1 MTEPA
6 ITPELVAKHN
16 LTPEEYAHA
25 KEILGGREPSYTE
38 LGIFSVMWSEHC
50 SYKNTRPLLK
60 TFPTKSPKIL
70 VGAGEENAGIIDIGD
85 GLAIAFKIESHN
97 HPSAVEPFQGA
108 ATGVGGIV
116 RDIFTMGARP
126 VCAVN
131 SLRFGPITKEIIP
144 KNGKNKSIESV
155 QITQAGKIHFGVEV
169 IILSE
174 QQIAADVIAAV
185 PTHIAKKYHVVP
197 VSKKKNSLTIAL
209 ADPSD
214 FATIDNLTHL
224 LQSELEIKTSSPE
237 EIEAAI
243 KKYYSGNSETNG
255 VQNQIANNRRLF
267 AEVVSGIAHYGNCFG
282 IPTIA
287 GEVYFDKSYEGNP
300 LVNAFCLGVLR
311 HEQIARGAAKGI
323 GNPVFYVGPA
333 TGRDGLA
340 GAAFASKD
348 LTEESAEQQRGAVQ
362 VGDPFMEKLVCEA
375 CLELLATGCVAGIQ
389 DMGAAG
395 LTCSTC
401 ETAARAGT
409 GIEIELDK
417 VPQRAPNMTS
427 YEIMLSESQERMLII
442 VHKGREAEVKRI
454 FDKWD
459 LPWAEVGFVTD
470 TGRMVVRHGGKIVAD
485 IPAKKIADESPV
497 YQRESSEPEY
507 LKAVRAFR
515 LDGIPDTKTPADD
528 LKKLL
533 AWPSIASKNWVYR
546 QYDHQVRDGSVVLP
560 GSDAAVIRIKSD
572 SLPVMGGTGDSPVAS
587 GNLPEAS
594 GRLVAGQ
601 NRPVACSTQI
611 PEKLI
616 AMTVDCNGVYV
627 YLDPYEGAKAVVT
640 EACRNLA
647 CSGAVP
653 LGATDNLNMAN
664 PHKPE
669 LFWQMRE
676 SVRGL
681 AEACKFFNA
690 PVTGGNCSLY
700 NQNPSGPIDPT
711 PTVAVVGIVEKL
723 EHVTTQW
730 FKDEG
735 DAIILLGEIV
745 DANDPILGLGG
756 SAYLQVIHGKKTGS
770 PPRCDLETAKT
781 LHTTLL
787 GLIQSG
793 LVKSAHDCSDGGLA
807 VALAESCISQ
817 LIARE
822 TPRLIGATIDLSKVG
837 QASSLSEKET
847 HRQDACATM
856 RLDAFLFGETQS
868 RVVISCKPLDTVKVV
883 ERAKLMGVPAIQ
895 IGKVGGDKLTVKT
908 TSGEFSAPLIEL
920 HDAWWNS
927 IARAMA

>member
-16 LTPEEYAHA
+16 LTPEEYAHV
-25 KEILGGREPSYTE
+25 KEILGREPSYTE

-60 TFPTKSPKIL
+60 TFPTKSKKIL

-126 VCAVN
+126 ICSVN
-131 SLRFGPITKEIIP
+131 SLRFGPI
-144 KNGKNKSIESV
+144 V
-155 QITQAGKIHFGVEV
+155 D
-169 IILSE
+169 
-174 QQIAADVIAAV
+174 DVAV
-185 PTHIAKKYHVVP
+185 PQSGMSLHT
-197 VSKKKNSLTIAL
+197 SNSGKDQSRLT
-209 ADPSD
+209 S
-214 FATIDNLTHL
+214 
-224 LQSELEIKTSSPE
+224 
-237 EIEAAI
+237 AA
-243 KKYYSGNSETNG
+243 TNG
-255 VQNQIANNRRLF
+255 EATAALRNKRLF
-267 AEVVSGIAHYGNCFG
+267 AGVVAGIAHYGNCFG

-323 GNPVFYVGPA
+323 GNPVFYVGPP

-340 GAAFASKD
+340 GASFASQD

-375 CLELLATGCVAGIQ
+375 CLELLATGAVAGIQ

-427 YEIMLSESQERMLII
+427 YDLMLSESQERMLII
-442 VHKGREAEVKRI
+442 VHKGREEEVKRI

-459 LPWAEVGFVTD
+459 LPWSEIGFVTD
-470 TGRMVVRHGGKIVAD
+470 TGRMVVKQHGKVVAD
-485 IPAKKIADESPV
+485 IPARKIADESPV
-497 YQRESSEPEY
+497 YQREAQEPEY
-507 LKAVRAFR
+507 LKEVRAFR
-515 LDGIPDTKTPADD
+515 LDEIPQTTDPKAD
-528 LKKLL
+528 LL
-533 AWPSIASKNWVYR
+533 TLLSWPTIASKNWVYR
-546 QYDHQVRDGSVVLP
+546 QYDHMVRDGSAVCP
-560 GSDAAVIRIKSD
+560 GSDAAVIRIKAD
-572 SLPVMGGTGDSPVAS
+572 SLPD
-587 GNLPEAS
+587 
-594 GRLVAGQ
+594 AGQ
-601 NRPVACSTQI
+601 ASRLSPTKTENGDRHDACPT
-611 PEKLI
+611 KLI
-616 AMTVDCNGVYV
+616 ALTVDGNGAYV
-627 YLDPYEGAKAVVT
+627 YLDPYEGGKIVVT
-640 EACRNLA
+640 EAARNLA
-647 CSGAVP
+647 CSGAAP
-653 LGATDNLNMAN
+653 LGVTDNLNYGN
-664 PHKPE
+664 PFKPE
-669 LFWQMRE
+669 LFWQLKE

-681 AEACKFFNA
+681 ADACQAFNA

-700 NQNPSGPIDPT
+700 NQSPAGPIDPT
-711 PTVAVVGIVEKL
+711 PTVAMVGLIEKP
-723 EHVTTQW
+723 EHITTQW

-735 DAIILLGEIV
+735 DAIILLGEPV
-745 DANDPILGLGG
+745 DANDPLLGLGG
-756 SAYLQVIHGKKTGS
+756 SAWLQAVHGKKTGT
-770 PPRCDLETAKT
+770 PPRCDLEQART

-793 LVKSAHDCSDGGLA
+793 LIKSAHDCSEGGLA
-807 VALAESCISQ
+807 VCLAESCISQ
-817 LIARE
+817 LVARA
-822 TPRLIGATIDLSKVG
+822 TPRLIGATIDLSGVAASRQSAANQSEVG
-837 QASSLSEKET
+837 NTALS
-847 HRQDACATM
+847 RDAAAPW
-856 RLDAFLFGETQS
+856 LDALLFGETQS
-868 RVVISCKPLDTVKVV
+868 RVVVTCKPLDAVKVA
-883 ERAKLMGVPAIQ
+883 ERAKLLGVPAMP
-895 IGKVGGDKLTVKT
+895 IGRVGGDQLSIKT
-908 TSGEFSAPLIEL
+908 SNGEFGVPVVEL
-920 HDAWWNS
+920 HDRWWNA

>member
-16 LTPEEYAHA
+16 LTPEEFKQAV
-25 KEILGGREPSYTE
+25 EILGRTPSYTE

-85 GLAIAFKIESHN
+85 GIAIAFKIESHN

-108 ATGVGGIV
+108 TTGVGGIV

-131 SLRFGPITKEIIP
+131 SLRFGELTDP
-144 KNGKNKSIESV
+144 
-155 QITQAGKIHFGVEV
+155 
-169 IILSE
+169 
-174 QQIAADVIAAV
+174 AV
-185 PTHIAKKYHVVP
+185 
-197 VSKKKNSLTIAL
+197 
-209 ADPSD
+209 
-214 FATIDNLTHL
+214 
-224 LQSELEIKTSSPE
+224 
-237 EIEAAI
+237 
-243 KKYYSGNSETNG
+243 
-255 VQNQIANNRRLF
+255 RRLF
-267 AEVVSGIAHYGNCFG
+267 SGVVSGIAHYGNCFG
-282 IPTIA
+282 IPTVA
-287 GEVYFDKSYEGNP
+287 GEVYFDKTYAGNP

-311 HEQIARGAAKGI
+311 HEQITRGAAKGV

-340 GAAFASKD
+340 GAAFASQD

-375 CLELLATGCVAGIQ
+375 CLELLATGAVAGMQ

-401 ETAARAGT
+401 EMAARAGT

-417 VPQRAPNMTS
+417 VPQRAPNMSS
-427 YEIMLSESQERMLII
+427 YEIMLSESQERMLIV
-442 VHKGREAEVKRI
+442 VHKGREEEVKRI

-459 LPWAEVGFVTD
+459 LPWAEIGIITD
-470 TGRMVVRHGGKIVAD
+470 TGHMKVRHGGKLVVD

-497 YQRESSEPEY
+497 YQREAVEPKY
-507 LKAVRAFR
+507 LAEVRAFR
-515 LDGIPDTKTPADD
+515 LDGIPDTQSPGSN
-528 LKKLL
+528 LLKLL

-560 GSDAAVIRIKSD
+560 GSDAAVIRIKTD
-572 SLPVMGGTGDSPVAS
+572 SLPVMSAELAAKVGDAKVS
-587 GNLPEAS
+587 
-594 GRLVAGQ
+594 
-601 NRPVACSTQI
+601 
-611 PEKLI
+611 EKLI
-616 AMTVDCNGVYV
+616 AMTVDCNGGYV
-627 YLDPYEGAKAVVT
+627 YLDPYEGAKAAVA

-647 CSGAVP
+647 CSGAIP
-653 LGATDNLNMAN
+653 LGATDNLNM
-664 PHKPE
+664 PSPLKPE
-669 LFWQMRE
+669 LFWQIKE

-681 AEACKFFNA
+681 ADGCKAFNA

-700 NQNPSGPIDPT
+700 NQSPAGPIDPT
-711 PTVAVVGIVEKL
+711 PTISVVGVIDKP

-735 DAIILLGEIV
+735 DAIILLGEAV
-745 DANDPILGLGG
+745 DQADPILGLGG
-756 SAYLQVIHGKKTGS
+756 SAYLQVVHGKKTGS
-770 PPRCDLETAKT
+770 PPRCDLEVART
-781 LHTTLL
+781 LHTTLI

-793 LVKSAHDCSDGGLA
+793 LVKSAHDCSEGGLT

-817 LIARE
+817 LIARD
-822 TPRLIGATIDLSKVG
+822 TPRLIGATIDLTGVAAPRQSAADSPELKN
-837 QASSLSEKET
+837 AALS
-847 HRQDACATM
+847 RDAATI
-856 RLDAFLFGETQS
+856 RLDALLFGETQS
-868 RVVISCKPLDTVKVV
+868 RIVISCKAIDAVKVV

-908 TSGEFSAPLIEL
+908 AAAEFSAPLTEL

>member
-16 LTPEEYAHA
+16 LTPKEYAHA
-25 KEILGGREPSYTE
+25 VEILGRTPSYTE

-50 SYKNTRPLLK
+50 SYKNTKPLLK

-85 GLAIAFKIESHN
+85 GIAIAFKIESHN

-108 ATGVGGIV
+108 TTGVGGIV

-131 SLRFGPITKEIIP
+131 SLRFGLITDDSGSTRVPRVESGVAPDSSTTQISS
-144 KNGKNKSIESV
+144 KNN
-155 QITQAGKIHFGVEV
+155 
-169 IILSE
+169 LDE
-174 QQIAADVIAAV
+174 QGFRRDAENGTRDACAPQNDADE
-185 PTHIAKKYHVVP
+185 
-197 VSKKKNSLTIAL
+197 IAL
-209 ADPSD
+209 
-214 FATIDNLTHL
+214 
-224 LQSELEIKTSSPE
+224 K
-237 EIEAAI
+237 
-243 KKYYSGNSETNG
+243 
-255 VQNQIANNRRLF
+255 NNRRLF
-267 AEVVSGIAHYGNCFG
+267 AGVVSGIAHYGNCFG
-282 IPTIA
+282 IPTVA
-287 GEVYFDKSYEGNP
+287 GEVYFDKTYQGNP

-311 HEQIARGAAKGI
+311 HEQITRGAAKGV

-340 GAAFASKD
+340 GAAFASQD

-375 CLELLATGCVAGIQ
+375 CLELLATGCVAGMQ

-401 ETAARAGT
+401 EMAARAGT

-417 VPQRAPNMTS
+417 VPQRAPNMSS
-427 YEIMLSESQERMLII
+427 YEIMLSESQERMLIV
-442 VHKGREAEVKRI
+442 VHKGREEEVKRI

-459 LPWAEVGFVTD
+459 LPWSEIGIITD
-470 TGRMVVRHGGKIVAD
+470 TGHMKVRHGGKLVVD
-485 IPAKKIADESPV
+485 IPARKIADESPV
-497 YQRESSEPEY
+497 YQREAVEPAY
-507 LKAVRAFR
+507 LKDVRAFR
-515 LDGIPDTKTPADD
+515 LDGIADCQLPIVD

-560 GSDAAVIRIKSD
+560 GSDAAVIRIKTD
-572 SLPVMGGTGDSPVAS
+572 SLPVMSAELAAKVGDPTVS
-587 GNLPEAS
+587 
-594 GRLVAGQ
+594 
-601 NRPVACSTQI
+601 
-611 PEKLI
+611 EKLI
-616 AMTVDCNGVYV
+616 AMTVDCNGGYV
-627 YLDPYEGAKAVVT
+627 YLDPYEGAKIAVA

-647 CSGAVP
+647 CSGALP
-653 LGATDNLNMAN
+653 LGATDNLNM
-664 PHKPE
+664 PSPLKPE
-669 LFWQMRE
+669 LFWQIKE

-681 AEACKFFNA
+681 AEGCKALNA

-700 NQNPSGPIDPT
+700 NQSPAGPIDPT
-711 PTVAVVGIVEKL
+711 PTISVVGLIEKL

-735 DAIILLGEIV
+735 DAIILLGEALDQADSIF
-745 DANDPILGLGG
+745 GLGG
-756 SAYLQVIHGKKTGS
+756 SAYLQVVHGKKNGS
-770 PPRCDLETAKT
+770 PPRCDLEVAKT
-781 LHTTLL
+781 LHTTLI

-793 LVKSAHDCSDGGLA
+793 LVKSAHDCSEGGLA

-822 TPRLIGATIDLSKVG
+822 TPRLIGATIDLSAIKGV
-837 QASSLSEKET
+837 
-847 HRQDACATM
+847 
-856 RLDAFLFGETQS
+856 RLDALLFGETQS
-868 RVVISCKPLDTVKVV
+868 RIVISCKPLDAVKVV
-883 ERAKLMGVPAIQ
+883 ERAKLMGVPAVQ
-895 IGKVGGDKLTVKT
+895 IGKVGGDNLTVKT
-908 TSGEFSAPLIEL
+908 ASGEFSAPLTEL
-920 HDAWWNS
+920 HDPWWNS

>member
-1 MTEPA
+1 MLPDNFMTEPA
-6 ITPELVAKHN
+6 ITPELVAKHG
-16 LTPEEYAHA
+16 LTPDEYAHA

-126 VCAVN
+126 ICALN
-131 SLRFGPITKEIIP
+131 SLRFGPIT
-144 KNGKNKSIESV
+144 ESG
-155 QITQAGKIHFGVEV
+155 T
-169 IILSE
+169 
-174 QQIAADVIAAV
+174 AAV
-185 PTHIAKKYHVVP
+185 PAANGTQGMEHGATLREATLPGAGNADI
-197 VSKKKNSLTIAL
+197 VS
-209 ADPSD
+209 
-214 FATIDNLTHL
+214 DN
-224 LQSELEIKTSSPE
+224 
-237 EIEAAI
+237 
-243 KKYYSGNSETNG
+243 GNPA
-255 VQNQIANNRRLF
+255 IANNRRLF
-267 AEVVSGIAHYGNCFG
+267 AGVVSGIAHYGNCFG

-340 GAAFASKD
+340 GAAFASQD

-375 CLELLATGCVAGIQ
+375 CLELLATGAVAGIQ

-417 VPQRAPNMTS
+417 VPQRAPNMSS

-442 VHKGREAEVKRI
+442 VHKGREEEVKRI

-470 TGRMVVRHGGKIVAD
+470 TGRMVVKQHGQVVAD
-485 IPAKKIADESPV
+485 IPAKKIADESPI
-497 YQRESSEPEY
+497 YQRDAQEPEY

-515 LDGIPDTKTPADD
+515 MDGIADVASGTD
-528 LKKLL
+528 AAGALKKLL

-546 QYDHQVRDGSVVLP
+546 QYDHMVRDGSVVCP
-560 GSDAAVIRIKSD
+560 GSDAAVIRIKGD
-572 SLPVMGGTGDSPVAS
+572 SLPDADSGKPAR
-587 GNLPEAS
+587 NIEK
-594 GRLVAGQ
+594 LVAM
-601 NRPVACSTQI
+601 S
-611 PEKLI
+611 
-616 AMTVDCNGVYV
+616 VDCNGVYV
-627 YLDPYEGAKAVVT
+627 YLDPYEGGKTAVA

-669 LFWQMRE
+669 LFWQIKE

-681 AEACKFFNA
+681 ADGCRAFNA

-700 NQNPSGPIDPT
+700 NQSPTGPIDPT
-711 PTVAVVGIVEKL
+711 PTVAVVGIVEKP

-735 DAIILLGEIV
+735 DAIILLGEPV
-745 DANDPILGLGG
+745 DTADPLQGLGG

-770 PPRCDLETAKT
+770 PPRCDLDKEKD
-781 LHTTLL
+781 LHL
-787 GLIQSG
+787 GLRALIHSG
-793 LVKSAHDCSDGGLA
+793 VVKSAHDCSDGGLG

-817 LIARE
+817 LIGRE
-822 TPRLIGATIDLSKVG
+822 MPRLIGADVDLSAFKDV
-837 QASSLSEKET
+837 
-847 HRQDACATM
+847 
-856 RLDAFLFGETQS
+856 RLDALLFGETQA
-868 RVVISCKPLDTVKVV
+868 RVVISVSPLNANKVLAQ
-883 ERAKLMGVPAIQ
+883 AKILGVPAAV
-895 IGKVGGDKLTVKT
+895 IGKVSGTSLQIKTGEQTLT
-908 TSGEFSAPLIEL
+908 ADAAEL
-920 HDAWWNS
+920 HDLWWNS
-927 IARAMA
+927 IARAMK

>member
-25 KEILGGREPSYTE
+25 VEILGRTPSYTE

-50 SYKNTRPLLK
+50 SYKNTKPLLK

-85 GLAIAFKIESHN
+85 GIAIAFKIESHN

-108 ATGVGGIV
+108 TTGVGGIV

-131 SLRFGPITKEIIP
+131 SLRFGPITWNGSESGTVGVGKSGIDAPTAEISP
-144 KNGKNKSIESV
+144 AHSPTCSP
-155 QITQAGKIHFGVEV
+155 AAPSAEV
-169 IILSE
+169 L
-174 QQIAADVIAAV
+174 
-185 PTHIAKKYHVVP
+185 
-197 VSKKKNSLTIAL
+197 
-209 ADPSD
+209 
-214 FATIDNLTHL
+214 
-224 LQSELEIKTSSPE
+224 
-237 EIEAAI
+237 
-243 KKYYSGNSETNG
+243 
-255 VQNQIANNRRLF
+255 NNRRLF
-267 AEVVSGIAHYGNCFG
+267 AGVVAGIAHYGNCFG
-282 IPTIA
+282 IPTVA
-287 GEVYFDKSYEGNP
+287 GEVYFDKTYQGNP

-311 HEQIARGAAKGI
+311 HEQITRGAAKGV

-340 GAAFASKD
+340 GAAFASQD

-375 CLELLATGCVAGIQ
+375 CLELLATGAVAGMQ

-401 ETAARAGT
+401 EMAARAGT

-417 VPQRAPNMTS
+417 VPQRAPNMSS
-427 YEIMLSESQERMLII
+427 YEIMLSESQERMLIV
-442 VHKGREAEVKRI
+442 VHKGREEEVKRI

-459 LPWAEVGFVTD
+459 LPWSEIGIITD
-470 TGRMVVRHGGKIVAD
+470 TGHMKVRHGGKLVVD
-485 IPAKKIADESPV
+485 IPARKIADESPV
-497 YQRESSEPEY
+497 YQREAVEPAYIKE
-507 LKAVRAFR
+507 VRAFR
-515 LDGIPDTKTPADD
+515 LDGIPDMTNAADATD
-528 LKKLL
+528 VLKQLL
-533 AWPSIASKNWVYR
+533 AWPTIASKNWVYR
-546 QYDHQVRDGSVVLP
+546 QYDHQVRAGSVVLP
-560 GSDAAVIRIKSD
+560 GSDAAVIRIKGD
-572 SLPVMGGTGDSPVAS
+572 SLPIQGSAGGPPAELGGPSSSLLTNSS
-587 GNLPEAS
+587 GVLEAS
-594 GRLVAGQ
+594 GGPPDTTREPRAL
-601 NRPVACSTQI
+601 

-616 AMTVDCNGVYV
+616 AMTVDCNGGYV
-627 YLDPYEGAKAVVT
+627 YLDPYEGAKAAVA

-653 LGATDNLNMAN
+653 LGATDNLNM
-664 PHKPE
+664 PSPLKPV
-669 LFWQMRE
+669 LFWQIKE

-681 AEACKFFNA
+681 AEGCKAFNA

-700 NQNPSGPIDPT
+700 NQSPAGPIDPT
-711 PTVAVVGIVEKL
+711 PTISVVGLIEKE

-735 DAIILLGEIV
+735 DAIILLGEAV
-745 DANDPILGLGG
+745 DKADPILALGG
-756 SAYLQVIHGKKTGS
+756 SAYLQVVHGQKNGS
-770 PPRCDLETAKT
+770 PPRCDLEVAKT
-781 LHTTLL
+781 LNTTLI

-793 LVKSAHDCSDGGLA
+793 LVKSAHDCSEGGLA

-817 LIARE
+817 LIARD
-822 TPRLIGATIDLSKVG
+822 TPRLIGATVDLSVVA
-837 QASSLSEKET
+837 ASRQSAADQTEEKNAALS
-847 HRQDACATM
+847 RDAATV
-856 RLDAFLFGETQS
+856 RLDALLFGETQS
-868 RVVISCKPLDTVKVV
+868 RVVISCKALDAVKVV
-883 ERAKLMGVPAIQ
+883 ERAKLMGVPAVQ
-895 IGKVGGDKLTVKT
+895 IGKVGGDKLMVKT
-908 TSGEFSAPLIEL
+908 ASGELSSPLTEL

-927 IARAMA
+927 IARAMS

>member
-25 KEILGGREPSYTE
+25 REILGGREPSYTE

-131 SLRFGPITKEIIP
+131 SLRFGPIVENENEMGSARVSRAESGVAPDSSMTQTSQKNNLDERGFRRDAENGTRDACAPQNEIS
-144 KNGKNKSIESV
+144 KS
-155 QITQAGKIHFGVEV
+155 QIQ
-169 IILSE
+169 
-174 QQIAADVIAAV
+174 
-185 PTHIAKKYHVVP
+185 
-197 VSKKKNSLTIAL
+197 
-209 ADPSD
+209 
-214 FATIDNLTHL
+214 
-224 LQSELEIKTSSPE
+224 
-237 EIEAAI
+237 
-243 KKYYSGNSETNG
+243 
-255 VQNQIANNRRLF
+255 NNRRLF
-267 AEVVSGIAHYGNCFG
+267 AGVVSGIAHYGNCFG

-417 VPQRAPNMTS
+417 VPQRAPGMTS

-515 LDGIPDTKTPADD
+515 LDGIADTKIPAED

-572 SLPVMGGTGDSPVAS
+572 SIPVMTAELKAKVGDAKVS
-587 GNLPEAS
+587 
-594 GRLVAGQ
+594 
-601 NRPVACSTQI
+601 
-611 PEKLI
+611 EKLI

-647 CSGAVP
+647 CSGAIP

-711 PTVAVVGIVEKL
+711 PTVAVVGIVEKP

-745 DANDPILGLGG
+745 DANDPIFGLGG

-807 VALAESCISQ
+807 VALTESCISQ
-817 LIARE
+817 LIGRE
-822 TPRLIGATIDLSKVG
+822 TPRLIGATIDLSAMK
-837 QASSLSEKET
+837 
-847 HRQDACATM
+847 DI
-856 RLDAFLFGETQS
+856 RLDALLFGETQS
-868 RVVISCKPLDTVKVV
+868 RVVISCKALDAVKVV

-895 IGKVGGDKLTVKT
+895 IGEVGGDKLTVKT
-908 TSGEFSAPLIEL
+908 TAGEFSAPLTEL

>member
-1 MTEPA
+1 MTEPL

-16 LTPEEYAHA
+16 LTQDEYAHA

-108 ATGVGGIV
+108 ATGVGGII

-126 VCAVN
+126 VCALN
-131 SLRFGPITKEIIP
+131 SLRFGELFNP
-144 KNGKNKSIESV
+144 
-155 QITQAGKIHFGVEV
+155 EV
-169 IILSE
+169 
-174 QQIAADVIAAV
+174 
-185 PTHIAKKYHVVP
+185 
-197 VSKKKNSLTIAL
+197 
-209 ADPSD
+209 
-214 FATIDNLTHL
+214 
-224 LQSELEIKTSSPE
+224 
-237 EIEAAI
+237 
-243 KKYYSGNSETNG
+243 
-255 VQNQIANNRRLF
+255 RRLF
-267 AEVVSGIAHYGNCFG
+267 SGVVSGIAHYGNCFG

-311 HEQIARGAAKGI
+311 HDQIARGAAKGI

-340 GAAFASKD
+340 GAAFASQD

-375 CLELLATGCVAGIQ
+375 CLELLATGAVAGIQ

-417 VPQRAPNMTS
+417 VPQRGPNMSS

-442 VHKGREAEVKRI
+442 VHKGREEEVKRI

-459 LPWAEVGFVTD
+459 LPWSEVGTVTD
-470 TGRMVVRHGGKIVAD
+470 TGRMVVRHGGRVVAD

-497 YQRESSEPEY
+497 YQRDSQEPEY

-515 LDGIPDTKTPADD
+515 LDGIADTKDPVAV
-528 LKKLL
+528 LQQLL

-546 QYDHQVRDGSVVLP
+546 QYDHMVRDGSVVCP
-560 GSDAAVIRIKSD
+560 GSDAAVIRIKGD
-572 SLPVMGGTGDSPVAS
+572 SLPAS
-587 GNLPEAS
+587 SNGPA
-594 GRLVAGQ
+594 V
-601 NRPVACSTQI
+601 
-611 PEKLI
+611 PEKLV
-616 AMTVDCNGVYV
+616 ALTVDCNGVYV
-627 YLDPYEGAKAVVT
+627 YLDPYEGGKAAVT

-681 AEACKFFNA
+681 ADGCRAFDA

-711 PTVAVVGIVEKL
+711 PTVAVVGLVEKP
-723 EHVTTQW
+723 EFVTTQW

-735 DAIILLGEIV
+735 DAIILLGEAV
-745 DANDPILGLGG
+745 DLQDPLFGLGG
-756 SAYLQVIHGKKTGS
+756 SAFLQVIHGQKNGS
-770 PPRCDLETAKT
+770 PPRCDLETART

-807 VALAESCISQ
+807 VCLAESCISQ

-822 TPRLIGATIDLSKVG
+822 TPRLIGAQVDLSALK
-837 QASSLSEKET
+837 
-847 HRQDACATM
+847 DA
-856 RLDAFLFGETQS
+856 RLDALLFGETQS
-868 RVVISCKPLDTVKVV
+868 RVVISCAPRDAYKVV
-883 ERAKLMGVPAIQ
+883 ERSKLMGVPAVQ
-895 IGKVGGDKLTVKT
+895 IGRVGGQELCLKT
-908 TSGEFSAPLIEL
+908 AAGEFSAPLAGL
-920 HDAWWNS
+920 HDGWWNA
-927 IARAMA
+927 IARLMA

>member
-6 ITPELVAKHN
+6 ITLELVAKHN
-16 LTPEEYAHA
+16 LTPEEYAHV
-25 KEILGGREPSYTE
+25 KQILGREPSYTE

-60 TFPTKSPKIL
+60 TFPTRSKKIL

-126 VCAVN
+126 VCSVN
-131 SLRFGPITKEIIP
+131 SLRFGPIV
-144 KNGKNKSIESV
+144 NDV
-155 QITQAGKIHFGVEV
+155 
-169 IILSE
+169 
-174 QQIAADVIAAV
+174 AADVSRR
-185 PTHIAKKYHVVP
+185 TSD
-197 VSKKKNSLTIAL
+197 SKESQRRLT
-209 ADPSD
+209 S
-214 FATIDNLTHL
+214 AT
-224 LQSELEIKTSSPE
+224 
-237 EIEAAI
+237 
-243 KKYYSGNSETNG
+243 TNG
-255 VQNQIANNRRLF
+255 EGDATLKNNRRLF
-267 AEVVSGIAHYGNCFG
+267 AGVVSGIAHYGNCFG

-340 GAAFASKD
+340 GAAFASQD

-375 CLELLATGCVAGIQ
+375 CLELLATGVVAGIQ

-442 VHKGREAEVKRI
+442 VHKGREEEVKRI

-459 LPWAEVGFVTD
+459 LPWSEIGFVTD
-470 TGRMVVRHGGKIVAD
+470 TGRMVVKHHSKVVAD

-497 YQRESSEPEY
+497 YQRDSQEPEY

-515 LDGIPDTKTPADD
+515 LDGIPDSKDPAAE

-533 AWPSIASKNWVYR
+533 AWPTIASKNWVYR
-546 QYDHQVRDGSVVLP
+546 QYDHMVRDGSVVCP
-560 GSDAAVIRIKSD
+560 GSDAAVLRIKAD
-572 SLPVMGGTGDSPVAS
+572 SLPDAAQAS
-587 GNLPEAS
+587 GLCPPENHRPEAY
-594 GRLVAGQ
+594 AT
-601 NRPVACSTQI
+601 N
-611 PEKLI
+611 EKLI
-616 AMTVDCNGVYV
+616 ALTVDCNGAYV
-627 YLDPYEGAKAVVT
+627 YLDPYEGAKAAMA

-653 LGATDNLNMAN
+653 LGTTDNLNMAS
-664 PHKPE
+664 PLKPE
-669 LFWQMRE
+669 LFWQMKE

-681 AEACKFFNA
+681 AEACRVFNA

-700 NQNPSGPIDPT
+700 NQSPAGPIDPT
-711 PTVAVVGIVEKL
+711 PTVAVVGIIEKL

-735 DAIILLGEIV
+735 DAIVLLGEVV
-745 DANDPILGLGG
+745 DMKDPLQGLGG
-756 SAYLQVIHGKKTGS
+756 SAYLQVVYGQKNGT

-793 LVKSAHDCSDGGLA
+793 LVKSAHDCSEGGLA
-807 VALAESCISQ
+807 VCLAESCISQ
-817 LIARE
+817 LVARE
-822 TPRLIGATIDLSKVG
+822 TPRLIGATVDLQAVA
-837 QASSLSEKET
+837 QASGLCSGPN
-847 HRQDACATM
+847 HRPEACATM
-856 RLDAFLFGETQS
+856 RLDALLFGETQS
-868 RVVISCKPLDTVKVV
+868 RVVITCKPLDAVKVV
-883 ERAKLMGVPAIQ
+883 ERARLMGVPAIQ
-895 IGKVGGDKLTVKT
+895 IGRVGGDKLAVKAAA
-908 TSGEFSAPLIEL
+908 GEFSSPLAEL
-920 HDAWWNS
+920 HDVWWNS

>member
-6 ITPELVAKHN
+6 ITDQLVAKHN
-16 LTPEEYAHA
+16 LTPEEY
-25 KEILGGREPSYTE
+25 KKILEILGRTPSYTE

-70 VGAGEENAGIIDIGD
+70 VGAGEENAGIIDVGD

-126 VCAVN
+126 VCAIN
-131 SLRFGPITKEIIP
+131 SLRFGPITDEQGS
-144 KNGKNKSIESV
+144 NGTSIERHAASLRESSLPG
-155 QITQAGKIHFGVEV
+155 AGN
-169 IILSE
+169 
-174 QQIAADVIAAV
+174 AA
-185 PTHIAKKYHVVP
+185 
-197 VSKKKNSLTIAL
+197 L
-209 ADPSD
+209 PSD
-214 FATIDNLTHL
+214 D
-224 LQSELEIKTSSPE
+224 LEIANQKS
-237 EIEAAI
+237 
-243 KKYYSGNSETNG
+243 
-255 VQNQIANNRRLF
+255 QIANNRRLF
-267 AEVVSGIAHYGNCFG
+267 AGVVSGIAHYGNCFG

-311 HEQIARGAAKGI
+311 HNQIARGAARGI

-340 GAAFASKD
+340 GAAFASQD

-375 CLELLATGCVAGIQ
+375 CLELLATGAVAGIQ

-401 ETAARAGT
+401 ETAARAST

-417 VPQRAPNMTS
+417 VPQRVPNMSS

-442 VHKGREAEVKRI
+442 VHKGREDEVKRI

-459 LPWAEVGFVTD
+459 LPWAEIGFVTD
-470 TGRMVVRHGGKIVAD
+470 TGRMVVKHHGNVVAD

-497 YQRESSEPEY
+497 YQRESREPAY
-507 LKAVRAFR
+507 LQEVRSFR
-515 LDGIPDTKTPADD
+515 LDAIVDTKNPAAD
-528 LKKLL
+528 LKRLL

-546 QYDHQVRDGSVVLP
+546 QYDHMVRDGSVVCP
-560 GSDAAVIRIKSD
+560 GSDAAVMRIKSD
-572 SLPVMGGTGDSPVAS
+572 SLPDADSGTAAS
-587 GNLPEAS
+587 
-594 GRLVAGQ
+594 V
-601 NRPVACSTQI
+601 V
-611 PEKLI
+611 EKLI
-616 AMTVDCNGVYV
+616 ALTVDCNGTYV
-627 YLDPYEGAKAVVT
+627 YLDPYEGGKTAVT

-653 LGATDNLNMAN
+653 LGVTDNLNFGN
-664 PHKPE
+664 PLKPE
-669 LFWQMRE
+669 LFWQLKE

-681 AEACKFFNA
+681 AEACRAFNA

-700 NQNPSGPIDPT
+700 NQSPAGPIDPT
-711 PTVAVVGIVEKL
+711 PTVAVVGMIEKP
-723 EHVTTQW
+723 EYVTTQW
-730 FKDEG
+730 FKDAG
-735 DAIILLGEIV
+735 DAIVLLGEPA
-745 DANDPILGLGG
+745 DLNDPLRGLGG
-756 SAYLQVIHGKKTGS
+756 SAYLQALHKKKTGT
-770 PPRCDLETAKT
+770 PPRCDLETARI

-793 LVKSAHDCSDGGLA
+793 LVKSAHDCSEGGLA
-807 VALAESCISQ
+807 VCVAESCMSR
-817 LIARE
+817 LVARE
-822 TPRLIGATIDLSKVG
+822 TPGFIGAQLDLSTLVNP
-837 QASSLSEKET
+837 EKPI
-847 HRQDACATM
+847 RVDA
-856 RLDAFLFGETQS
+856 LLFGETQS
-868 RVVISCKPLDTVKVV
+868 RVVVTCAPLDAVKVV
-883 ERAKLMGVPAIQ
+883 ERAKLMGVPAAQ
-895 IGKVGGDKLTVKT
+895 IGRVGGEQLTVQ
-908 TSGEFSAPLIEL
+908 GWRRPNFP
-920 HDAWWNS
+920 
-927 IARAMA
+927 RR

>member
-131 SLRFGPITKEIIP
+131 SLRFGPIT
-144 KNGKNKSIESV
+144 NGTDSEFSSSKSE
-155 QITQAGKIHFGVEV
+155 
-169 IILSE
+169 
-174 QQIAADVIAAV
+174 
-185 PTHIAKKYHVVP
+185 
-197 VSKKKNSLTIAL
+197 
-209 ADPSD
+209 
-214 FATIDNLTHL
+214 
-224 LQSELEIKTSSPE
+224 
-237 EIEAAI
+237 
-243 KKYYSGNSETNG
+243 
-255 VQNQIANNRRLF
+255 IANNKRLF
-267 AEVVSGIAHYGNCFG
+267 SGVVNGIAHYGNCFG

-515 LDGIPDTKTPADD
+515 LDGIADTKTPVED

-546 QYDHQVRDGSVVLP
+546 QYDHQVRDGSVILP

-572 SLPVMGGTGDSPVAS
+572 SIPVMTKELKAKIGDAKVS
-587 GNLPEAS
+587 
-594 GRLVAGQ
+594 
-601 NRPVACSTQI
+601 
-611 PEKLI
+611 EKLI

-647 CSGAVP
+647 CSGAIP
-653 LGATDNLNMAN
+653 IGATDNLNMAN

-700 NQNPSGPIDPT
+700 NQNPGGPIDPT

-807 VALAESCISQ
+807 VCLAESCISQ
-817 LIARE
+817 LVARE
-822 TPRLIGATIDLSKVG
+822 TPRLIGATIDLSVMKDV
-837 QASSLSEKET
+837 
-847 HRQDACATM
+847 
-856 RLDAFLFGETQS
+856 RLDALLFGETQS
-868 RVVISCKPLDTVKVV
+868 RVVISCKPLDSVKVV
-883 ERAKLMGVPAIQ
+883 ERAKLMGVPAVQ

-908 TSGEFSAPLIEL
+908 ATGEFSAPLTEL
-920 HDAWWNS
+920 HNAWWNA
-927 IARAMA
+927 IARAMV

>member
-1 MTEPA
+1 MSEPA

-16 LTPEEYAHA
+16 LTPDEFAAA
-25 KEILGGREPSYTE
+25 KEILGRTPSYTE

-108 ATGVGGIV
+108 TTGVGGIV

-131 SLRFGPITKEIIP
+131 SLRFGE
-144 KNGKNKSIESV
+144 
-155 QITQAGKIHFGVEV
+155 
-169 IILSE
+169 LS
-174 QQIAADVIAAV
+174 D
-185 PTHIAKKYHVVP
+185 PTV
-197 VSKKKNSLTIAL
+197 
-209 ADPSD
+209 
-214 FATIDNLTHL
+214 
-224 LQSELEIKTSSPE
+224 
-237 EIEAAI
+237 
-243 KKYYSGNSETNG
+243 
-255 VQNQIANNRRLF
+255 RRLF
-267 AEVVSGIAHYGNCFG
+267 SGVVSGIAHYGNCFG
-282 IPTIA
+282 IPTVA
-287 GEVYFDKSYEGNP
+287 GEVYFDKTYAGNP

-311 HEQIARGAAKGI
+311 HEQITRGAAKGV

-340 GAAFASKD
+340 GAAFASQD

-375 CLELLATGCVAGIQ
+375 CLELLATGAVAGMQ

-401 ETAARAGT
+401 EMAARAGT

-417 VPQRAPNMTS
+417 VPQRAPNMSS
-427 YEIMLSESQERMLII
+427 YEIMLSESQERMLIV
-442 VHKGREAEVKRI
+442 VHKGREEEVKRI

-459 LPWAEVGFVTD
+459 LPWAEIGVITD
-470 TGRMVVRHGGKIVAD
+470 TGKMVVRHGGKIVAD
-485 IPAKKIADESPV
+485 IPAKKIADESPI
-497 YQRESSEPEY
+497 YHREAKEPEY

-515 LDGIPDTKTPADD
+515 LDGIADTQNPADD

-533 AWPSIASKNWVYR
+533 AFPSIASKNWVYR

-572 SLPVMGGTGDSPVAS
+572 SLPVMTAD
-587 GNLPEAS
+587 LEAK
-594 GRLVAGQ
+594 VAG
-601 NRPVACSTQI
+601 TQV

-616 AMTVDCNGVYV
+616 AMTVDCNGGYV
-627 YLDPYEGAKAVVT
+627 YLDPYEGAKIAVT

-647 CSGAVP
+647 CSGATP
-653 LGATDNLNMAN
+653 LGATDNLNM
-664 PHKPE
+664 PSPLKSE
-669 LFWQMRE
+669 LFWQIKE

-681 AEACKFFNA
+681 AEGCRAFNA

-700 NQNPSGPIDPT
+700 NQSPAGPIDPT
-711 PTVAVVGIVEKL
+711 PTVSVVGLIEKP

-735 DAIILLGEIV
+735 DAIILLSEIV
-745 DANDPILGLGG
+745 DKSDPIFGLGG
-756 SAYLQVIHGKKTGS
+756 SAYLQVIHGIKNGS

-781 LHTTLL
+781 LHTTLI

-793 LVKSAHDCSDGGLA
+793 LVKSAHDCSEGGLA

-817 LIARE
+817 LIARD
-822 TPRLIGATIDLSKVG
+822 TPRLIGAQIDLSALKDV
-837 QASSLSEKET
+837 
-847 HRQDACATM
+847 
-856 RLDAFLFGETQS
+856 RLDALLFGETQS
-868 RVVISCKPLDTVKVV
+868 RIVISCKPLDAVKVV

-895 IGKVGGDKLTVKT
+895 IGKVGGDKLSVKLLN
-908 TSGEFSAPLIEL
+908 GEFVAPLTEL

>member
-16 LTPEEYAHA
+16 LTPEEYANI
-25 KEILGGREPSYTE
+25 ERLLGRAPSYTE

-60 TFPTKSPKIL
+60 TFPTKSKKIL

-126 VCAVN
+126 ICSVN
-131 SLRFGPITKEIIP
+131 SLRFGPICSGGLRPPETEERR
-144 KNGKNKSIESV
+144 SQSDATE
-155 QITQAGKIHFGVEV
+155 E
-169 IILSE
+169 E
-174 QQIAADVIAAV
+174 DAAL
-185 PTHIAKKYHVVP
+185 K
-197 VSKKKNSLTIAL
+197 
-209 ADPSD
+209 
-214 FATIDNLTHL
+214 
-224 LQSELEIKTSSPE
+224 
-237 EIEAAI
+237 
-243 KKYYSGNSETNG
+243 
-255 VQNQIANNRRLF
+255 NNRRLF
-267 AEVVSGIAHYGNCFG
+267 AGVVAGIAHYGNCFG

-311 HEQIARGAAKGI
+311 HDQIARGAAKGI

-340 GAAFASKD
+340 GASFASQD
-348 LTEESAEQQRGAVQ
+348 LTEESAEKQRGAVQ

-375 CLELLATGCVAGIQ
+375 CLELLATGAVAGIQ

-427 YEIMLSESQERMLII
+427 YDLMLSESQERMLII
-442 VHKGREAEVKRI
+442 VHKGREEEVKRI

-459 LPWAEVGFVTD
+459 LPWSEIGFVTD
-470 TGRMVVRHGGKIVAD
+470 TGRMVVKHHGKVVAD
-485 IPAKKIADESPV
+485 IPAKKIADDSPV
-497 YQRESSEPEY
+497 YQRDSQEPEY

-515 LDGIPDTKTPADD
+515 LDGIPDTQDAKTD
-528 LKKLL
+528 LLKLL
-533 AWPSIASKNWVYR
+533 AWPTIASKNWVYR
-546 QYDHQVRDGSVVLP
+546 QYDHMVRDGSVVCP
-560 GSDAAVIRIKSD
+560 GSDAAVLRIKAD
-572 SLPVMGGTGDSPVAS
+572 SLPELSS
-587 GNLPEAS
+587 EK
-594 GRLVAGQ
+594 
-601 NRPVACSTQI
+601 ST

-616 AMTVDCNGVYV
+616 ALTVDCNGTYV
-627 YLDPYEGAKAVVT
+627 YLDPYEGAKAAMA

-653 LGATDNLNMAN
+653 LGTTDNLNM
-664 PHKPE
+664 PSPMKPE
-669 LFWQMRE
+669 LFWQMKE

-681 AEACKFFNA
+681 ADACRAFNA

-700 NQNPSGPIDPT
+700 NQSPAGPIDPT
-711 PTVAVVGIVEKL
+711 PTVAVVGIIEKP

-735 DAIILLGEIV
+735 DAIILLGDAV
-745 DANDPILGLGG
+745 DQDDPLLGLGG
-756 SAYLQVIHGKKTGS
+756 SAYLQVIHGQKNGT
-770 PPRCDLETAKT
+770 PPRCNLETAKT

-793 LVKSAHDCSDGGLA
+793 LVKSAHDCSEGGLS
-807 VALAESCISQ
+807 VCLAESCISQ
-817 LIARE
+817 LVARG
-822 TPRLIGATIDLSKVG
+822 TPRLIGAQIDLSLVG
-837 QASSLSEKET
+837 RASSRAQKSDGEEKSGLDGVSP
-847 HRQDACATM
+847 HRIDA
-856 RLDAFLFGETQS
+856 LLFGETQS
-868 RVVISCKPLDTVKVV
+868 RAVITCNPLDAVKVV
-883 ERAKLMGVPAIQ
+883 GRAKLLGVPAAQ

-908 TSGEFSAPLIEL
+908 VAGEFSALLAEL
-920 HDAWWNS
+920 HDAWWHS
-927 IARAMA
+927 IGRAMA